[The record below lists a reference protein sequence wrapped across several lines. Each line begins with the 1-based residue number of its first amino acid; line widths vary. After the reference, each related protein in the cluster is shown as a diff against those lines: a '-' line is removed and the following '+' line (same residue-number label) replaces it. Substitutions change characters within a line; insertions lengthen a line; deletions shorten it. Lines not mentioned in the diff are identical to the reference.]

1 MHIICEQ
8 YVTVCMKQLDDDF
21 GVPCE
26 YRVPNM
32 LMGSST
38 RGMISQLQACI
49 LYETKTMPMG
59 SSHMKKLEGTEMKMC
74 R

>member
-1 MHIICEQ
+1 MTIS
-8 YVTVCMKQLDDDF
+8 
-21 GVPCE
+21 
-26 YRVPNM
+26 
-32 LMGSST
+32 GSHANI
-38 RGMISQLQACI
+38 GYQNNGKLHKMIDQPAI